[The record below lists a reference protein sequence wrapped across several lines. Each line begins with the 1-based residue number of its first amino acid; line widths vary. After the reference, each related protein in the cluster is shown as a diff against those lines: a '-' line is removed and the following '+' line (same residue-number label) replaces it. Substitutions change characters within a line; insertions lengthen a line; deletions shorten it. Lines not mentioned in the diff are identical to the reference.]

1 MNQNGIVIASFGRRF
16 LVQFDNGPIAECTA
30 YGKKGGIVCGDR
42 VFGQV
47 LNSQQGVIE
56 AVAPRRTLLR
66 RADPFREKLIAA
78 NIEQTVFV
86 CAAEPVLYEELLNRS
101 MIASEAAGLRFIIV
115 ANKTDLD
122 ASAALLERLE
132 LYRALGYEVIPI
144 SAKRDARPLASY
156 LAAKHSV
163 IIGQSG
169 VGKSTL
175 INALIPDAQA
185 RTREISQSLHSGRHT
200 TTHSQLYPF
209 EGGTLIDAPGVQEF
223 GLAHL
228 SPDEMTSAFIEF
240 RPHTGLCR
248 FHDCRHLNEPGC
260 AVAAAA
266 ARGEISTRRFDYYK
280 KFAGD
285 KLLQRRRS
293 G

>member
-1 MNQNGIVIASFGRRF
+1 MNQNGTVIAAFGRRF
-16 LVQFDNGPIAECTA
+16 LVQFDDGPIADCTA

-42 VFGQV
+42 VFGHL
-47 LNSQQGVIE
+47 LNDQQGVIE
-56 AVAPRRTLLR
+56 AVGPRHSLLI
-66 RADPFREKLIAA
+66 RADQFREKLIAA

-86 CAAEPVLYEELLNRS
+86 CAAEPTLYEELLNRA
-101 MIASEAAGLRFIIV
+101 MIASEAATLRFVIV

-132 LYRALGYEVIPI
+132 LYRALGYDVVPI
-144 SAKRDARPLASY
+144 SARRDARPLAAY
-156 LAAKHSV
+156 LSGKNSV
-163 IIGQSG
+163 VIGQSG

-175 INALIPDAQA
+175 INALVPDAQA
-185 RTREISQSLHSGRHT
+185 RTREISQSLQSGRHT

-209 EGGTLIDAPGVQEF
+209 ENGTLIDAPGVQEF

-228 SPDEMTSAFIEF
+228 DIQTMVSAFVEF
-240 RPHTGLCR
+240 RPHLGQCR

-260 AVAAAA
+260 AIAAAA
-266 ARGEISTRRFDYYK
+266 ERGEISARRLDYYK

-285 KLLQRRRS
+285 IPQQRRQS

>member
-1 MNQNGIVIASFGRRF
+1 MNYNGTVIAAFGRRF
-16 LVQFDNGPIAECTA
+16 LVQFDNGPIADCTA

-42 VFGQV
+42 VFGHT
-47 LNSQQGVIE
+47 LNDQQGVIE
-56 AVAPRRTLLR
+56 AIAPRRSLLR
-66 RADPFREKLIAA
+66 RADQFREKLIAA

-86 CAAEPVLYEELLNRS
+86 CAAEPVLYEELLNRA
-101 MIASEAAGLRFIIV
+101 MIASEAAQLRFIIA
-115 ANKTDLD
+115 ANKTDLA

-132 LYRALGYEVIPI
+132 LYRTLGYDVMPL

-156 LAAKHSV
+156 LAGRHSV

-175 INALIPDAQA
+175 INALVPDAQA
-185 RTREISQSLHSGRHT
+185 RTREISQSLQSGRHT

-209 EGGTLIDAPGVQEF
+209 ENGTVIDAPGVQEF

-228 SPDEMTSAFIEF
+228 DIQSMTMAFVEF
-240 RPHTGLCR
+240 RPHLGQCR

-260 AVAAAA
+260 AIAAAA
-266 ARGEISTRRFDYYK
+266 ERGEISTRRLDYYR

-285 KLLQRRRS
+285 APLLKRQNA
-293 G
+293 